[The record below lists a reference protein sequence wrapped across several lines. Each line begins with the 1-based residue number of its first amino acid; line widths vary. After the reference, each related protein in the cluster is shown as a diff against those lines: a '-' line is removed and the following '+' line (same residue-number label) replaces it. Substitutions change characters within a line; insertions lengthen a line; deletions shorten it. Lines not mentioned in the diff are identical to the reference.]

1 MLYVVWVM
9 DRIWV
14 LDQIVDWSPVP
25 CCVYLVLHLMLKLI
39 LEPADLLLQALNLS
53 AQERDG
59 GGALVLGA
67 LRRVLTP
74 TPAQVDRQML
84 VFSVRT
90 LIFHQNYRYLVI
102 CYIRLN
108 L

>member
-1 MLYVVWVM
+1 MLYVV
-9 DRIWV
+9 WV

-25 CCVYLVLHLMLKLI
+25 CCVYLVLHLVLKLI

-53 AQERDG
+53 AEERDG

-67 LRRVLTP
+67 LRRVSTP

-90 LIFHQNYRYLVI
+90 LIFH
-102 CYIRLN
+102 IRFIVTS
-108 L
+108 